1 MIGRR
6 SQLVAIGYQLYRVA
20 AGTGGLLVILGAP
33 GSARTA
39 LAGAAAGLGR
49 QHGFEVVAWFTEVGV
64 LSPASATRVS
74 RPARLE
80 AFGWT
85 TPS

>member
-39 LAGAAAGLGR
+39 LATRPPDSAGSTGSR
-49 QHGFEVVAWFTEVGV
+49 W
-64 LSPASATRVS
+64 SPGLPRSAS
-74 RPARLE
+74 
-80 AFGWT
+80 
-85 TPS
+85 

>member
-6 SQLVAIGYQLYRVA
+6 SELAEIGYLRDRVA

-49 QHGFEVVAWFTEVGV
+49 QHGFEVVAWLTEVGV
-64 LSPASATRVS
+64 LSPASATQVS

-80 AFGWT
+80 ASGWT